1 MPRLRWRGVAH
12 LPEGDRPRRHNFRSR
27 WSTRSF
33 ASKTRKIKRQKP
45 KSLSC
50 DQTQPFH
57 FPIEQYAV
65 NNQHHGRD
73 KGRDGP
79 GPINRVADGPGEP
92 NAKTTDNEREQGG
105 EDDKNNVKTF
115 DR

>member
-1 MPRLRWRGVAH
+1 M
-12 LPEGDRPRRHNFRSR
+12 
-27 WSTRSF
+27 
-33 ASKTRKIKRQKP
+33 RKIKRQKP

-79 GPINRVADGPGEP
+79 GPINRLAHGQIDP
-92 NAKTTDNEREQGG
+92 NAIAADTEREQGG
-105 EDDKNNVKTF
+105 EDDKNNVKTS
-115 DR
+115 DRR